1 MKKLFI
7 LMAIMGLSVSSAFA
21 CGGDKDDD
29 NKDGLKPTQEVS
41 TVYCD
46 GDKGDKDRT
55 DP

>member
-1 MKKLFI
+1 MKKLFM

-29 NKDGLKPTQEVS
+29 KNGLKATPETG

-46 GDKGDKDRT
+46 GSKGDKDRT